1 MFDLQATLKWV
12 SAVLKDPNVASAYR
26 DIAPTWQQSFL
37 QLTLPVYVAGYAIG
51 LIVALVTG
59 GTFLFGSPSVGMIV
73 FILVWA
79 LAWTFIIA
87 FIFDYLAGVFDGKRN
102 FDAAYAVV
110 ALAIVPAAIGSAI
123 GPLPLIGWLINL
135 AASIYSLML
144 AYRFIPTFLEV
155 PEASRTKHFVLS
167 IVAAIVVN
175 ILVTFTIGS
184 MFLPSFIQ

>member
-1 MFDLQATLKWV
+1 MFDLQATLRWV

-26 DIAPTWQQSFL
+26 ETAPTWQQSFL
-37 QLTLPVYVAGYAIG
+37 QLTLPVYTAGYAIG

-59 GTFLFGSPSVGMIV
+59 GTFLFGSPSVGMI
-73 FILVWA
+73 ILILIWA
-79 LAWTFIIA
+79 LAWTFVMA

-155 PEASRTKHFVLS
+155 PEASRTKHFALS

-175 ILVTFTIGS
+175 IVVTFTIGS
-184 MFLPSFIQ
+184 MFLPSFTQ

>member
-1 MFDLQATLKWV
+1 M
-12 SAVLKDPNVASAYR
+12 
-26 DIAPTWQQSFL
+26 I
-37 QLTLPVYVAGYAIG
+37 I
-51 LIVALVTG
+51 LIL
-59 GTFLFGSPSVGMIV
+59 I
-73 FILVWA
+73 WA
-79 LAWTFIIA
+79 LAWTFVMA

-155 PEASRTKHFVLS
+155 PEASRTKHFALS

-175 ILVTFTIGS
+175 IVVTFTIGS
-184 MFLPSFIQ
+184 MFLPSFTQ